1 MGIGCFQGS
10 NINDKKQID
19 IIINENEIQ
28 YDVTI
33 HNDNSRNSYSPLTST
48 FSNQFPKEI
57 PNKRKIHSPGPILRK
72 IISKKKELSFV

>member
-48 FSNQFPKEI
+48 LVSCTA
-57 PNKRKIHSPGPILRK
+57 L
-72 IISKKKELSFV
+72 